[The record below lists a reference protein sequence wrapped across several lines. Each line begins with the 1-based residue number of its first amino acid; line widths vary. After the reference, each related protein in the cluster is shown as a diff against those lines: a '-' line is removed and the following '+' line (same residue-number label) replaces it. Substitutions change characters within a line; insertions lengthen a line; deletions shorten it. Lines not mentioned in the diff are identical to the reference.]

1 MKSSSEIIHEFELL
15 KLKTPNESKSRESK
29 ISTPHL
35 KKLFYIE
42 AKRYFRN
49 INREFQVDIDN
60 KRFLD
65 IICKYFSN
73 DLEFEKSY
81 NGELRKG
88 LLITGPHGTGKTS
101 LLEIMQIV
109 SKIYQIKQIWYSIK
123 PTIEIVGEFN
133 RSEGSTK
140 DNVIRYYSSGKYL
153 FDDLGAEKDA
163 SNYGKENILIRI
175 LELRYNNFKSKN
187 ITTHLTTNLTLKEIQ
202 TRYGNRVYD
211 RILEM
216 FNILELKGNSRRF

>member
-1 MKSSSEIIHEFELL
+1 MKSSSKIIQEFKLL
-15 KLKTPNESKSRESK
+15 KLKTPNKSKSEESK
-29 ISTPHL
+29 ISTPEL

-42 AKRYFRN
+42 AKRYFKS
-49 INREFQVDIDN
+49 IDREFQVDIDN

-65 IICKYFSN
+65 IICKYFSY
-73 DLEFEKSY
+73 DLEFENLYK
-81 NGELRKG
+81 GELRKG

-101 LLEIMQIV
+101 LLEIMQLV

-133 RSEGSTK
+133 RSAGSTK
-140 DNVIRYYSSGKYL
+140 DYIIHYYSNGKYL
-153 FDDLGAEKDA
+153 FDDLGAEKEA
-163 SNYGKENILIRI
+163 SNYGKENIFERI

-187 ITTHLTTNLTLKEIQ
+187 IITHLTTNLTLKEMQ
-202 TRYGNRVYD
+202 TRYGDRVFD
-211 RILEM
+211 RIHEM